1 MDNEKLTID
10 GKEYTLVNIKSIK
23 INNENINI
31 NESNLSN
38 NILLTPEILNKE
50 IVNLSIQIDKI

>member
-1 MDNEKLTID
+1 MDNERLTID

-23 INNENINI
+23 INNDNLYRNEGNLSENI
-31 NESNLSN
+31 S
-38 NILLTPEILNKE
+38 LTPEILNKE

>member
-10 GKEYTLVNIKSIK
+10 GKEYTLANIKSIK
-23 INNENINI
+23 INNEHINI